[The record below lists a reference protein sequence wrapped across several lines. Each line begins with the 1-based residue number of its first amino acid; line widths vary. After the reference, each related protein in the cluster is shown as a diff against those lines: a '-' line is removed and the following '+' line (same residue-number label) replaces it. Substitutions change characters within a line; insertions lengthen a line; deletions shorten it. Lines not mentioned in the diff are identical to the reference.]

1 MTLTNLTQGTKYY
14 FYVES
19 TESGNTATDN
29 NAGNYYTFKTTQ
41 DTTPPT
47 ITFTRAT
54 DVRNLTS
61 ASVDIVF
68 ITNEYAIGKVNYGTT
83 DSYGSS
89 ETESNY
95 NLNHLITLSGL
106 TPGQNYHFQ
115 IQATDQNSNT
125 ASTADYTFTTLQ
137 PTDTT
142 PPTISNLSCPVT
154 TVTSSTAA
162 ISWTTNELANS
173 LVDYGSTTGYGFTQ
187 GNSADSDTSHSVTLV
202 GLSPSTSYYF
212 QAKSQDAAGNMA
224 SSPCATAFTTSQA
237 PEPPPEGDTTPPTI
251 IFDSQTGITN
261 ITSSSAKISW
271 TTDETSD
278 STIGYST
285 SQGVFTFEQGS
296 ASLVTSHSVTLTNL
310 SQNSTYYFR
319 IKSADQYGNLAIDD
333 NAGNGYTFTTSSGAD
348 TVPPIISQVSSSISI
363 TQATITWTTD
373 ENASSLVDYGITTFY
388 GSTSGNASE
397 RVTSHTVTLSGLT
410 GQTKYYYRVRSNDA
424 NSNQAIDD
432 NNGAGYT
439 FTTISDTTAPTISNV
454 TTAVIRDVSAVITWQ
469 TNELATSQVAY
480 GTAIS
485 YGSQTTEDT
494 TLTIQHSVTITGLTK
509 ETAYYYKV
517 ISKDLAGNSA
527 EKAGENPFTTTKTP
541 GEVVITG
548 GGGGISID
556 AYPPLLTKVEVLNLT
571 QSSATISWE
580 TSEGSSSL
588 VTYGQTSEYGFL
600 AGNHQERVKS
610 HKVILTNLNPG
621 TIYHFQAISY
631 DSAGNRGQSD
641 DLTLTTLGVAE
652 VPPLVE
658 EAAPLREEI
667 SQLFDKFSSASIGE
681 VFNEIAERMVSAPS
695 IAGEYPQIEVSQTTA
710 KITWLTDKKA
720 NSLVAYTTE
729 DKYDPTK
736 DEPYSIISGYPDEMV
751 TFHQVEISGLE
762 PATLYYYQVRSKPL
776 VGPVAESENKTFE
789 TLSLKLEISDIT
801 LQIVTESEV
810 AISWR
815 TNLPSAT
822 KIEYTNLRTG
832 EKKELE
838 DISYLREHVISLK
851 GLESNTDYSF
861 FIKARDEMGS
871 EAISPTLTFSTGK
884 DIVPPEISQVRTSV
898 AISPR
903 GDTVQTIIIW
913 LTNEFSSSRVY
924 YLEGVTWRE
933 ELVKSTPLDKTLVQK
948 HTVVIPVL
956 KPGQVYGFRV
966 ESIDPSENVAISK
979 DYTMLTPQQR
989 RTIVQIMISQ
999 FGQIFGWVKRL
1010 GI

>member
-1 MTLTNLTQGTKYY
+1 M
-14 FYVES
+14 
-19 TESGNTATDN
+19 
-29 NAGNYYTFKTTQ
+29 
-41 DTTPPT
+41 
-47 ITFTRAT
+47 
-54 DVRNLTS
+54 
-61 ASVDIVF
+61 
-68 ITNEYAIGKVNYGTT
+68 
-83 DSYGSS
+83 
-89 ETESNY
+89 
-95 NLNHLITLSGL
+95 
-106 TPGQNYHFQ
+106 
-115 IQATDQNSNT
+115 
-125 ASTADYTFTTLQ
+125 
-137 PTDTT
+137 
-142 PPTISNLSCPVT
+142 
-154 TVTSSTAA
+154 
-162 ISWTTNELANS
+162 
-173 LVDYGSTTGYGFTQ
+173 
-187 GNSADSDTSHSVTLV
+187 
-202 GLSPSTSYYF
+202 
-212 QAKSQDAAGNMA
+212 
-224 SSPCATAFTTSQA
+224 
-237 PEPPPEGDTTPPTI
+237 
-251 IFDSQTGITN
+251 
-261 ITSSSAKISW
+261 
-271 TTDETSD
+271 
-278 STIGYST
+278 
-285 SQGVFTFEQGS
+285 
-296 ASLVTSHSVTLTNL
+296 
-310 SQNSTYYFR
+310 
-319 IKSADQYGNLAIDD
+319 
-333 NAGNGYTFTTSSGAD
+333 
-348 TVPPIISQVSSSISI
+348 
-363 TQATITWTTD
+363 
-373 ENASSLVDYGITTFY
+373 
-388 GSTSGNASE
+388 
-397 RVTSHTVTLSGLT
+397 
-410 GQTKYYYRVRSNDA
+410 
-424 NSNQAIDD
+424 
-432 NNGAGYT
+432 
-439 FTTISDTTAPTISNV
+439 
-454 TTAVIRDVSAVITWQ
+454 
-469 TNELATSQVAY
+469 
-480 GTAIS
+480 
-485 YGSQTTEDT
+485 
-494 TLTIQHSVTITGLTK
+494 
-509 ETAYYYKV
+509 
-517 ISKDLAGNSA
+517 
-527 EKAGENPFTTTKTP
+527 
-541 GEVVITG
+541 
-548 GGGGISID
+548 
-556 AYPPLLTKVEVLNLT
+556 
-571 QSSATISWE
+571 
-580 TSEGSSSL
+580 
-588 VTYGQTSEYGFL
+588 
-600 AGNHQERVKS
+600 
-610 HKVILTNLNPG
+610 ILTNLNPG

-720 NSLVAYTTE
+720 NSLVAYATE

-751 TFHQVEISGLE
+751 TLHQVEINGLE
-762 PATLYYYQVRSKPL
+762 PATIYYYQVRSKPL
-776 VGPVAESENKTFE
+776 VGPIAKSENKTFE

-801 LQIVTESEV
+801 LQIIIESEV
-810 AISWR
+810 AISWK
-815 TNLPSAT
+815 TNLPSTT